1 MKLEFGP
8 RRKQYVRFSVYDQR
22 VKVPIP
28 LVKKKK
34 NIYIYIYVCNVK
46 KEAS

>member
-34 NIYIYIYVCNVK
+34 KYIYIYICVYVM
-46 KEAS
+46 